1 MTSRLAM
8 GAARIATGK
17 ILLIQYGPTMTL
29 DQFKA
34 AFMPSVVT
42 KTIRNK
48 VSSGDLPP
56 LRGEVFDTQEIG
68 DWWDALCTATVPK
81 AA

>member
-1 MTSRLAM
+1 MSE
-8 GAARIATGK
+8 RIATAK
-17 ILLIQYGPTMTL
+17 VLLLQYGPTMTL

-48 VSSGDLPP
+48 VSRGDLPP
-56 LRGEVFDTQEIG
+56 LRGDVFDTQEVG
-68 DWWDALCTATVPK
+68 DWWDSFCTVSAPR